1 MAVGR
6 GDEHD
11 ARTKARGVT
20 ASFSLNGLS
29 LPGGVGSCGAG
40 GGGILVGGATTENLE
55 NSGNPPEPDD
65 QPVDLYRENEELK
78 VHKTKKKNQIF
89 LVDNFRGFPSLFG
102 PTLWNEAS
110 RREKTRATHDLI
122 SFFY

>member
-1 MAVGR
+1 MALKCQFYLVAVGR

-29 LPGGVGSCGAG
+29 LASGMGGSCAGAG
-40 GGGILVGGATTENLE
+40 GGVLVGGGMTENLE

-78 VHKTKKKNQIF
+78 VKFK
-89 LVDNFRGFPSLFG
+89 
-102 PTLWNEAS
+102 
-110 RREKTRATHDLI
+110 
-122 SFFY
+122 